1 MDYEEKILKIM
12 RRDKVKK
19 TMDIL
24 REIEPDFTYSQKTE
38 FMRGLKKARKKEIMK
53 ISVKPEDFPYL
64 KLKEPVE
71 YNILKS
77 RNMGIMK
84 EIWKAFF
91 SEIVIRSFSPVPS
104 ITEELKEELF
114 NTMMEGIDLVK
125 MNEKN
130 LPEYFKKMRTNLKDW
145 IIQKF

>member
-1 MDYEEKILKIM
+1 M